1 MYPRLGLFIRAVYN
15 ASMQGT
21 STPQTP
27 LRSTPMPRVIVAA
40 STGTVFEFYDFL
52 LYGSLATFFGVL
64 FFPPGNATAALLASL
79 ATFGAGFAVR
89 PLGAVIFG
97 RLGDRVGRKR
107 TFLITIVLMGRSTAL
122 VGVLPTF
129 EQIGWWAPALL
140 VTLRLVQ
147 GLALGGE
154 FGGAALYIAEHCT
167 PPRRGFFTSFIQ
179 TTGSIGLLL
188 SLGVILACRAVLG
201 EEAFREWGWRIPF
214 LLSVLLLGLSVYV
227 RLQIAESPLFEEI
240 KRRGELSQ
248 APVRESLLAPANR
261 PRMLAAL
268 VVAAAMATSW
278 YTAQFY
284 SLVFLQ
290 TAVLVDA
297 STAATVLG
305 VAVLAGLVLFLAAG
319 ALSDRYGR
327 RPVMLSGMLLTAL
340 AVMPAYRAMLDLGNP
355 ALAAAQRAAPV
366 TVYAAPTRFSPFASA
381 SSLDDATRVRDALAK
396 RGISYSNAPLSEA
409 PGAVGATVV
418 VAVAGQTLVGFDKAA
433 LADALDAAGYPS
445 ASAVVPLDRLADFD
459 GRHLA
464 LVGCLLAMILGAA
477 LTCGPGAGWLAELF
491 PTRIRY
497 TSLSVPYH
505 LTSAW
510 FGGFMPLTAA
520 WLVARSGD
528 VLAGLWYPVVVMSVM
543 FVLALRWMPETRGS
557 EL

>member
-1 MYPRLGLFIRAVYN
+1 
-15 ASMQGT
+15 MQGT
-21 STPQTP
+21 PTPDGSAQ
-27 LRSTPMPRVIVAA
+27 STPMPRVIVAA

-89 PLGAVIFG
+89 PLGAALFG

-107 TFLITIVLMGRSTAL
+107 TFLVTIVLMGLSTAL
-122 VGVLPTF
+122 VGALPTF

-154 FGGAALYIAEHCT
+154 FGGAALYIAEHCA
-167 PPRRGFFTSFIQ
+167 PPRRGLFTSFIQ

-201 EEAFREWGWRIPF
+201 EEAFREWGWRIQF

-227 RLQIAESPLFEEI
+227 RLQIAESPLFEQI
-240 KRRGELSQ
+240 KRRGELSA

-268 VVAAAMATSW
+268 VIGAAMATSW

-297 STAATVLG
+297 ATAATVLG

-327 RPVMLSGMLLTAL
+327 RPVMLTGMLLTAL
-340 AVMPAYRAMLDLGNP
+340 AVMPAYRAMIDLGNP

-366 TVYAAPTRFSPFASA
+366 TVYAAPTRFDPFASA
-381 SSLDDATRVRDALAK
+381 ASLDDATRVRDTLAK
-396 RGISYSNAPLSEA
+396 RGISYLNAPLADA
-409 PGAVGATVV
+409 PASDAPASDASASDASASREATVV
-418 VAVAGQTLVGFDKAA
+418 VTIAGRTLSGFDKAA
-433 LADALDAAGYPS
+433 LAAALDAAGYPS
-445 ASAVVPLDRLADFD
+445 TSAVEPLRGPGDLDAL
-459 GRHLA
+459 HLG

-510 FGGFMPLTAA
+510 FGG
-520 WLVARSGD
+520 
-528 VLAGLWYPVVVMSVM
+528 
-543 FVLALRWMPETRGS
+543 
-557 EL
+557 

>member
-1 MYPRLGLFIRAVYN
+1 MYPRLGLLIRAVYN
-15 ASMQGT
+15 AAMQGT

-107 TFLITIVLMGRSTAL
+107 TFLITIVLMGLSTAL
-122 VGVLPTF
+122 VGALPTF

-188 SLGVILACRAVLG
+188 SLGVILACRAALG

-227 RLQIAESPLFEEI
+227 RLQIAESPMFEEI

-297 STAATVLG
+297 STAAAVLG

-366 TVYAAPTRFSPFASA
+366 TVYAAPTRFTPFASA
-381 SSLDDATRVRDALAK
+381 ASLDDATRVRDTLAK

-409 PGAVGATVV
+409 PGPVGATVV
-418 VAVAGQTLVGFDKAA
+418 VAVAGQTLAGFDKAA
-433 LADALDAAGYPS
+433 LASALDAAGYPS
-445 ASAVVPLDRLADFD
+445 ASAVAPLRSIDDFD
-459 GRHLA
+459 GRHLG

-528 VLAGLWYPVVVMSVM
+528 VLAGLWYPVVVMGVM